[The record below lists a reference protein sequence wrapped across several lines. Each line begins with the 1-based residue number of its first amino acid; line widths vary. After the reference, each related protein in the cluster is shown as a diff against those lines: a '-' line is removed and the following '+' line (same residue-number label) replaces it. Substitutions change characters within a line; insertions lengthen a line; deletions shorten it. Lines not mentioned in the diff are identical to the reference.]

1 MLIGG
6 AVATIYYTES
16 PLCYKGRCTAKI
28 KKIKA
33 KVLKLLKRIMF
44 NLRCENKNK

>member
-16 PLCYKGRCTAKI
+16 PLSVTRDAAQQKL
-28 KKIKA
+28 KK
-33 KVLKLLKRIMF
+33 LKQKY
-44 NLRCENKNK
+44 